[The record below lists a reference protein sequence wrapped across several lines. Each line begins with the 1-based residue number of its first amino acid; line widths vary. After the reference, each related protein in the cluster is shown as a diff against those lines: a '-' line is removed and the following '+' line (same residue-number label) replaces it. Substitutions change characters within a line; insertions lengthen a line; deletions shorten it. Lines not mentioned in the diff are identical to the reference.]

1 MGRESGFGRD
11 GGFARSSARGARGP
25 SGYTLYEAHIAG
37 QSGARRGL
45 KGGTP
50 VLDAART
57 AYLTTQ
63 WTGADDRRLPQG
75 LIRRVSI

>member
-1 MGRESGFGRD
+1 MGREGGREGGFGRSSS
-11 GGFARSSARGARGP
+11 RSARGG
-25 SGYTLYEAHIAG
+25 SGYTLYEAHMAG

-63 WTGADDRRLPQG
+63 WTGAEDRRLPQG
-75 LIRRVSI
+75 LIRRVSV